1 MMINEIITFLGK
13 IKMTD
18 WIAIIALIVSL
29 ISLITSFFHPEIRR
43 WMKRKFM
50 SNKLNFIAIDN
61 LILFF
66 NQGGSFIRLS
76 VTLQPPNDAMTIKN
90 IAVEI
95 KRNKTKECRTLTWS
109 AFLPLI
115 SQSVGVVQI
124 DTFSEAVPERILQD
138 DIKTFKLEF
147 SDTDNQRK
155 SKLNRLVTSAASTVA
170 KLDISKDVKE
180 LKQELKQHPEIIS
193 WHSELSEDFFWKEG
207 EYSLKI
213 IVRDST
219 EKIYEKTIEFCITT
233 EEYKSFRKNLDEFF
247 ACEINKLKNL
257 PSSFFT
263 ASKNFANDTLKDHNR
278 QLS

>member
-1 MMINEIITFLGK
+1 MINEIITFLGK

-155 SKLNRLVTSAASTVA
+155 SKLNRLVASAASTVA
-170 KLDISKDVKE
+170 KLDISKNVKE
-180 LKQELKQHPEIIS
+180 LKQELKQHPLECIS
-193 WHSELSEDFFWKEG
+193 SASSPSG
-207 EYSLKI
+207 SQSGG
-213 IVRDST
+213 ST
-219 EKIYEKTIEFCITT
+219 DKFKLNCNKSVAKTAIRLNVITPAKLMQRN
-233 EEYKSFRKNLDEFF
+233 ESYCESAGRSVF
-247 ACEINKLKNL
+247 A
-257 PSSFFT
+257 
-263 ASKNFANDTLKDHNR
+263 
-278 QLS
+278 

>member
-1 MMINEIITFLGK
+1 MMNSIITTLEK
-13 IKMTD
+13 IKMD
-18 WIAIIALIVSL
+18 NWIAIIALAVSL
-29 ISLITSFFHPEIRR
+29 ISLATSFFHPEIRR

-50 SNKLNFIAIDN
+50 ANKLNFVAIDN

-66 NQGGSFIRLS
+66 NQGGSFLRLS

-95 KRNKTKECRTLTWS
+95 RKTKTNECRTFTWS

-115 SQSVGVVQI
+115 SQSVGIVQI

-138 DIKTFKLEF
+138 DIRTFKLEF

-155 SKLNRLVTSAASTVA
+155 SKLNRLVTSAATTVT
-170 KLDISKDVKE
+170 KLDVNKDVKE
-180 LKQELKQHPEIIS
+180 LKQDLKQHPEIIS
-193 WHSELSEDFFWKEG
+193 LHSELSEDFFWKEG
-207 EYSLKI
+207 EYTLTV
-213 IVRDST
+213 IVRDSI
-219 EKIYEKTIEFCITT
+219 EKLYTKVVAFSVTS
-233 EEYKSFRKNLDEFF
+233 EEHKSFRKNLDEFF

-263 ASKNFANDTLKDHNR
+263 ASKTFANDTLKDNNG
-278 QLS
+278 